1 VGPLAAGTAQAARD
15 GATSAAARAVRHFE
29 TVDSLLGTLNQA
41 AAAGE
46 LPAAASILVK
56 GSRFMRMERVVD
68 ALVGL
73 SAASPLPQQ
82 APDAAPEGPSC
93 C

>member
-1 VGPLAAGTAQAARD
+1 MSVAAAGA
-15 GATSAAARAVRHFE
+15 GAVRHFE
-29 TVDSLLGTLNQA
+29 TVDSLLGALNHA

-82 APDAAPEGPSC
+82 APAATPEGPSC